1 MEQSL
6 SMSLRQKLAMTA
18 QMQQAIRILQ
28 LSAHDLQALVETEY
42 LENPALE
49 MEDPAQSREAEPEDG
64 RLSLEQVS
72 ELARFLGDEERGPH
86 DFHENTGRSFEA
98 GSAVRP
104 SLETELREQAAFVF
118 PPGRQRRIA
127 FFLIGSVDDCGYLQ
141 CTLADAARQL
151 RVPEAE
157 AEEVLT
163 VLQGFERSLAPGL
176 LVLELEPQDF
186 RNANACLRGWSNC
199 PPRARCCPRRRSG

>member
-72 ELARFLGDEERGPH
+72 ELARFLGDEDEVQ
-86 DFHENTGRSFEA
+86 DA
-98 GSAVRP
+98 GQRCRP
-104 SLETELREQAAFVF
+104 
-118 PPGRQRRIA
+118 
-127 FFLIGSVDDCGYLQ
+127 
-141 CTLADAARQL
+141 
-151 RVPEAE
+151 
-157 AEEVLT
+157 
-163 VLQGFERSLAPGL
+163 
-176 LVLELEPQDF
+176 
-186 RNANACLRGWSNC
+186 
-199 PPRARCCPRRRSG
+199 